1 MRVINSS
8 VSLLITT
15 NVKLAFTEEKKQPSN
30 ISASVNI
37 ETIIHIKTAKLNAL
51 MYIIIETNK
60 HCSLVVNYEHDS

>member
-1 MRVINSS
+1 MSS
-8 VSLLITT
+8 WPLPR
-15 NVKLAFTEEKKQPSN
+15 KKNQPSN
-30 ISASVNI
+30 ISNISASLNI

>member
-1 MRVINSS
+1 MSS
-8 VSLLITT
+8 WPLPR
-15 NVKLAFTEEKKQPSN
+15 KKKQPSN

-60 HCSLVVNYEHDS
+60 HCSLVVNYEHDSKKYTC